1 MSPGSRGALCVEEAE
16 ALLEHLMELREGLG
30 LLELAATHLL
40 LREADVYSVPQAGK
54 REIVLI

>member
-1 MSPGSRGALCVEEAE
+1 MSQAAEERCVEEVK
-16 ALLEHLMELREGLG
+16 ALLEHLMEHREGLG